1 MKTFLLFL
9 MIYILHTTTKISHD
23 MEKGPKS
30 VVSCMR
36 KRSEWNELKRIRDGR
51 LHTLNWILKIIK
63 LTACNHFSA
72 KYRVAVKIFSLSNSI
87 YIMVGE
93 QQRLE
98 YKLMSCKDKHKVQK
112 KTQNTKKMFWYIFS
126 RIVIFVYASL
136 YHVCQTDAKYSWQAC
151 CFILCVGFLFVIKMT
166 KGIMWFTTTSNKKDI
181 STSEKISYW
190 NTVLNIC
197 FG

>member
-30 VVSCMR
+30 VVPCMR

-112 KTQNTKKMFWYIFS
+112 KNTKHKKNVLIHIFS
-126 RIVIFVYASL
+126 YCHFCLCQSVSCLSNRCKVQLTSLLFYFMCRISLCNKNDQRNHVIYNYF
-136 YHVCQTDAKYSWQAC
+136 K
-151 CFILCVGFLFVIKMT
+151 
-166 KGIMWFTTTSNKKDI
+166 
-181 STSEKISYW
+181 
-190 NTVLNIC
+190 
-197 FG
+197 